1 MKKRISILMALIMA
15 LSLVACSSQNASDTP
30 ATTAGETTAQN
41 AAEEKSSEASDQGQA
56 AADGSINLTVMMPLG
71 QWTDNFNTLIDSYKA
86 EHPEIG
92 TIEATFPSSDKYEDL
107 MRAALSAGEL
117 PDIISLSYGIMQE
130 QWFPYCADLSTDCPA
145 YDLLTEDQVKLGTT
159 EYGMIILPIY
169 VEGTGILYNTKLL
182 ADAGWDH
189 TPQTRDELA
198 KLCADLTAA
207 GIKPFM
213 HQWGETYLNL
223 FNWVGP
229 TWLGNKEGGGMDFLN
244 KMLAGEN
251 MDLAND
257 KEWNDFMDTYEILI
271 EYAQEGAIATDK
283 WTCRNA
289 FFLEECAMLV
299 GEGSWE
305 TPNINNTNPDLLD
318 HVKQD
323 VLPCSNDPKENY
335 LQIQTI
341 TASVTDSGDPARVAA
356 AKDFLSYIVSSEEA
370 RVWHQDTMG
379 SPTSIVTLELSDNL
393 PAIAADVVNLMK
405 EGRASESMYTYIPSV
420 LQTDLEEAWA
430 RFVAQNFTREE
441 FTKRYQEI
449 FADYAAGKYN

>member
-1 MKKRISILMALIMA
+1 MKKKISFLMVAAMA
-15 LSLVACSSQNASDTP
+15 LSLTACSATPKDPASGNTE
-30 ATTAGETTAQN
+30 TTAGK
-41 AAEEKSSEASDQGQA
+41 AAEQKQGETA
-56 AADGSINLTVMMPLG
+56 GNAEGGAEGAVNLTVMMPLG
-71 QWTDNFNTLIDSYKA
+71 QWTDNFNTLIDAYKK

-107 MRAALSAGEL
+107 MRAALSSGEL
-117 PDIISLSYGIMQE
+117 PDIISLSYGVMQE
-130 QWFPYCADLSTDCPA
+130 QWFPYCVDLKEGCPA
-145 YDLLTEDQVKLGTT
+145 YDLLTEEQIKLGTT
-159 EYGMIILPIY
+159 EYGMIIMPIY

-198 KLCADLTAA
+198 SLCADLKAA
-207 GIKPFM
+207 GITPFM

-244 KMLAGEN
+244 RMLAGEN
-251 MDLAND
+251 MNLAED
-257 KEWNDFMDTYEILI
+257 KEWNDFMETYAILI

-305 TPNINNTNPDLLD
+305 TPNINNTNPALLD

-335 LQIQTI
+335 LQLQTI
-341 TASVTDSGDPARVAA
+341 AASVTDSGDPARVAA

-379 SPTSIVTLELSDNL
+379 SPTSIVTLELSENL

-430 RFVAQNFTREE
+430 RFVAQNYSREE
-441 FTKRYQEI
+441 FTKRYEEI
-449 FADYAAGKYN
+449 FSNYAAGKYQ

>member
-1 MKKRISILMALIMA
+1 MKKRISFLMALVMA
-15 LSLVACSSQNASDTP
+15 VSLTACSSSDASGVSDLVSAVSEAGGGTAAKSSMP
-30 ATTAGETTAQN
+30 AGQGG
-41 AAEEKSSEASDQGQA
+41 AAE
-56 AADGSINLTVMMPLG
+56 GSVNLTLMMPLG

-92 TIEATFPSSDKYEDL
+92 SIEATFPSSDKYEDL

-117 PDIISLSYGIMQE
+117 PDIISLSYGVMQE
-130 QWFPYCADLSTDCPA
+130 QWFPYCVDLSTDCEA
-145 YDLLTEDQVKLGTT
+145 YKLLTEEQVKLGTT
-159 EYGMIILPIY
+159 EYGMIIMPIY

-182 ADAGWDH
+182 EDAGWDH
-189 TPQTRDELA
+189 TPETRDELA
-198 KLCADLTAA
+198 KLCQDLTAA

-251 MDLAND
+251 MNLEND

-271 EYAQEGAIATDK
+271 QYAQEGAIATDK

-305 TPNINNTNPDLLD
+305 TPNIANTNSKLLD
-318 HVKQD
+318 HVKQG
-323 VLPCSNDPKENY
+323 VLPCSNDPEANY
-335 LQIQTI
+335 LQLQTI
-341 TASVTDSGDPARVAA
+341 AAAVTDSKNPARVAA

-379 SPTSIVTLELSDNL
+379 SPTSIVTLELSQNL
-393 PAIAADVVNLMK
+393 PAIAADVVNLTK
-405 EGRASESMYTYIPSV
+405 EGRASESMYSYIPSV

-430 RFVAQNFTREE
+430 RFVAQNFSREE
-441 FTKRYQEI
+441 FTKRYEEI
-449 FADYAAGKYN
+449 FSDYAAGNYN